1 MGHWFSVIGIRDR
14 DNSTIHR
21 GSIMR
26 VRRFSLV
33 ALFALAAVAT
43 TTGRV
48 AAQGGNKQVI
58 NPPNARPGGVL
69 SSAVRVG
76 DLVFLSGALGT
87 KPGGGGLADGGI
99 EGQTRQALEN
109 VKASAALAGV
119 TMADIAKCSVF
130 LTDVANFQ
138 RMNGVYKEFFPTE
151 PPARTTVGVAGLV
164 VPGALIEIECIA
176 AGKK

>member
-1 MGHWFSVIGIRDR
+1 
-14 DNSTIHR
+14 
-21 GSIMR
+21 MR
-26 VRRFSLV
+26 VRRFSLIASLV
-33 ALFALAAVAT
+33 LAAFAT
-43 TTGRV
+43 ATQRA

-58 NPPNARPGGVL
+58 NPPNARAGGVL

-119 TMADIAKCSVF
+119 TMADIAKCTVF

-138 RMNGVYKEFFPTE
+138 AMNGVYREFFPTE

-176 AGKK
+176 AAKK

>member
-1 MGHWFSVIGIRDR
+1 
-14 DNSTIHR
+14 
-21 GSIMR
+21 MR
-26 VRRFSLV
+26 VRRFSLIASLVLV
-33 ALFALAAVAT
+33 AFATATQRAA
-43 TTGRV
+43 G
-48 AAQGGNKQVI
+48 QGGNKQVI

-87 KPGGGGLADGGI
+87 KPGGAGLADGGI

-119 TMADIAKCSVF
+119 TMADIAKCTVF

-138 RMNGVYKEFFPTE
+138 SMNGVYREFFPTE

-164 VPGALIEIECIA
+164 VPGALIEIECMA